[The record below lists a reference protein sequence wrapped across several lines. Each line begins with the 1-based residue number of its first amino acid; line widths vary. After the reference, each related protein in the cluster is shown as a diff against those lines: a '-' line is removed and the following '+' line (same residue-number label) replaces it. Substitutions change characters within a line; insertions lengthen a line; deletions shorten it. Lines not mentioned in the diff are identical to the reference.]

1 VVSTSDKR
9 GPLQVARRARLLE
22 ALQRDGVLRIS
33 DLTEALGAAAVTIRR
48 DIAQLAAE
56 GLVRRVHG
64 GVALPSA
71 EGLVRGVAVPSAD
84 GLVRGS
90 ALPSADGPVSG
101 GPTLTSAERDEEPAG
116 RFALGMLVPSLD
128 YYWPNVAQGAEEAAR
143 ELDMRVVLRG
153 SSYRSED
160 DRPQL
165 SRLVD
170 QQGVDALIIA
180 PRMDAPTT
188 GRTIE
193 WLTGTGLPVVLL
205 ERTATAGPHHAVLES
220 VVTDHALGA
229 AMAVRHLVSLGHRRI
244 GVVLAEPSPTRPHVR
259 RGWLEAAAECG
270 LDVGAT
276 VDALVPDAR
285 SPESTAALDEAL
297 DQCLRTGT
305 TALLVHA
312 DAEAVALVQR
322 CEERHLSIPGDL
334 SLIAYDD
341 EVAGLVSPALTA
353 VRPPRRSIGR
363 AAVRLVA
370 DRLADP
376 ERPTH
381 RVVISPSLR
390 VRDST
395 APPP

>member
-1 VVSTSDKR
+1 MSTSDRR
-9 GPLQVARRARLLE
+9 GPLQVTRRARLLE

-71 EGLVRGVAVPSAD
+71 EAVPAAPDVIAVEEESA
-84 GLVRGS
+84 G
-90 ALPSADGPVSG
+90 A
-101 GPTLTSAERDEEPAG
+101 
-116 RFALGMLVPSLD
+116 FALGMLVPSLD

-153 SSYRSED
+153 SSYRAPD

-165 SRLVD
+165 TRLVD
-170 QQGVDALIIA
+170 QGVDALIAA

-193 WLTGTGLPVVLL
+193 WLAGTGLPVVLL

-244 GVVLAEPSPTRPHVR
+244 GVVLAEPSPTRPHVH

-270 LDVGAT
+270 LDARAT
-276 VDALVPDAR
+276 VDAVVPDAQ
-285 SPESTAALDEAL
+285 SPECNAALDDAL

-322 CEERHLSIPGDL
+322 CEERRLSVPGDL
-334 SLIAYDD
+334 SLVAYDD

-376 ERPTH
+376 DRPTH

-390 VRDST
+390 IRDSSA
-395 APPP
+395 APRAEP

>member
-1 VVSTSDKR
+1 VSTSERR
-9 GPLQVARRARLLE
+9 GPLQVTRRARLLE

-71 EGLVRGVAVPSAD
+71 DVP
-84 GLVRGS
+84 
-90 ALPSADGPVSG
+90 
-101 GPTLTSAERDEEPAG
+101 AEEEPAG
-116 RFALGMLVPSLD
+116 GYALGMLVPSLD

-153 SSYRSED
+153 SSYQSED

-165 SRLVD
+165 TRLVD
-170 QQGVDALIIA
+170 QQGVDALIVA

-188 GRTIE
+188 DRTIE
-193 WLTGTGLPVVLL
+193 WLTGTGMPVVLL

-285 SPESTAALDEAL
+285 SPECRAALDDAL

-312 DAEAVALVQR
+312 DAEAIALVQR
-322 CEERHLSIPGDL
+322 CEERHLAIPGDL
-334 SLIAYDD
+334 SVVAYDD

-376 ERPTH
+376 DRPTH

-390 VRDST
+390 IRDST
-395 APPP
+395 AAPRAEP

>member
-1 VVSTSDKR
+1 MSNPDKR
-9 GPLQVARRARLLE
+9 GPLQVARRAQLLE

-64 GVALPSA
+64 GVALPAA
-71 EGLVRGVAVPSAD
+71 EAGAAATDATAEEDPADQAVVFDDRS
-84 GLVRGS
+84 
-90 ALPSADGPVSG
+90 
-101 GPTLTSAERDEEPAG
+101 
-116 RFALGMLVPSLD
+116 LGMLVPSLD

-143 ELDMRVVLRG
+143 ELNMRIILRG
-153 SSYRSED
+153 SSYETQD

-165 SRLVD
+165 VRLVE
-170 QQGVDALIIA
+170 QQGVDALIVA
-180 PRMDAPTT
+180 PRMDAPTADA
-188 GRTIE
+188 TID
-193 WLTGTGLPVVLL
+193 WLGGSGIPVVLL
-205 ERTATAGPHHAVLES
+205 ERTATAGPYHAVLES

-229 AMAVRHLVSLGHRRI
+229 AMAVRHLVSLGHRKI
-244 GVVLAEPSPTRPHVR
+244 GVVLAEPSPTRPHVH

-276 VDALVPDAR
+276 VDALVPDAQ
-285 SPESTAALDEAL
+285 SPECNAALDDAL
-297 DQCLRTGT
+297 DQCLKTGT

-322 CEERHLSIPGDL
+322 CEERHLSVPGDL
-334 SLIAYDD
+334 SLVAYDD
-341 EVAGLVSPALTA
+341 EVAGLFSPALTA

-376 ERPTH
+376 GRPTH

-390 VRDST
+390 IRDSS
-395 APPP
+395 APPPR